1 MGNTYPRIKS
11 RKQEKW
17 RRQKVHEPRAHQ
29 SIVVGKPQ
37 LCCHSNFRTWI
48 LKDSTTLGVEAH
60 FIKNE
65 RMCHSTL
72 ATMEWVSKCIPIKN
86 LNTKQ
91 KSKITQRDV
100 IWKPSWYVAM
110 CHQTVLFRPLNDH
123 NNDMTGQFL
132 NCNLKGY
139 SCHHSNFFILWLSIH
154 FLLLIRSRVCE
165 RHSCWETNQTK

>member
-1 MGNTYPRIKS
+1 MGNTYLRIKS

-100 IWKPSWYVAM
+100 IWKPSWYVAI

-132 NCNLKGY
+132 NCEIMYVQDQSARLSLINAGSLMQ
-139 SCHHSNFFILWLSIH
+139 SHSANGNGQMSSF
-154 FLLLIRSRVCE
+154 
-165 RHSCWETNQTK
+165 TQ